1 VIAMQR
7 GYALLCVAAAVA
19 ASVTN
24 VSFAADASDYPNK
37 PIRIIVPFPPGG
49 SNDLLGRYFGE
60 RLNERLGQQIVI
72 DNRGGANGIIG
83 AQLAATANPDGHTML
98 LVSVSAAMNAAVRK
112 LTYDI
117 EKSFDPLAML
127 GTNSNCIVVASA
139 APYKSLKDIIAAAK
153 AKPGSLAYAST
164 GVTGFNHFGGEL
176 FKKLAGVDIVHIPY
190 KGGGP
195 AMIDVMGGQVPMMF
209 SSLTQTLPHVRG
221 GRLRVLAVGSEK
233 RTPVVPEVPTFIEA
247 GVPGY
252 EIYGW
257 WGMVVPAGVPKPVVA
272 KLAALFTEIIRE
284 PGTHKRLAAE
294 AADPRIMPPEELRAF
309 IRADVA
315 KWTEVAKQAGIQA
328 N

>member
-1 VIAMQR
+1 MQR
-7 GYALLCVAAAVA
+7 GCALLCVAAAIA
-19 ASVTN
+19 AAAIETAH
-24 VSFAADASDYPNK
+24 AADASGYPNK

-83 AQLAATANPDGHTML
+83 SQLAAAANPDGHTML

-112 LTYDI
+112 LPYDI
-117 EKSFDPLAML
+117 EKSFDPIAML
-127 GTNSNCIVVASA
+127 GTNSNCVVVAA
-139 APYKSLKDIIAAAK
+139 AGQYKTVKDVIAAAK
-153 AKPGSLAYAST
+153 AKPGALAYAST
-164 GVTGFNHFGGEL
+164 GVGGFNHFGGEL
-176 FKKLAGVDIVHIPY
+176 FKKLAGVDIVHVPY

-195 AMIDVMGGQVPMMF
+195 AMIDVMGGQIPMMF
-209 SSLTQTLPHVRG
+209 SSLTQTLPHARA
-221 GRLRVLAVGSEK
+221 GRLRVLAVGSDK
-233 RTPVVPEVPTFIEA
+233 RTPIVPDVPTFIEA

-257 WGMVVPAGVPKPVVA
+257 WGMLVPAGVPKTIVA

-284 PGTHKRLAAE
+284 SGTSKYLAAE
-294 AADPRIMPPEELRAF
+294 AADPRVMTPDELRAF
-309 IRADVA
+309 IRTDVA
-315 KWTEVAKQAGIQA
+315 KWIDVAKQAGIQA